1 MVAVNALFQTLLLIV
16 VFGLLAGV
24 LRWAFGND
32 RRAVPDYTGDD
43 FGLLNEVAVVP
54 TKEAA
59 EVLAKRLRTAGIK
72 ATTVRGAVTGEW
84 RVMVFPADVPDA
96 KLLLR
101 DVG

>member
-1 MVAVNALFQTLLLIV
+1 
-16 VFGLLAGV
+16 
-24 LRWAFGND
+24 
-32 RRAVPDYTGDD
+32 
-43 FGLLNEVAVVP
+43 
-54 TKEAA
+54 
-59 EVLAKRLRTAGIK
+59 LAKRLRTAGIK